1 MLDVAERAR
10 YVANCRTLC
19 GELRGVEQDLHF
31 ACYATDALETFNPR
45 HPLIRRALD
54 NAGIGADVFADI
66 ESAWSASRQM
76 NYGAFVV
83 DRGLPD
89 GDGLTLV
96 QRFRAAA
103 VHTPCLIL
111 TARDALHDR
120 VQGLEG
126 GADDYLTKPF
136 AMDELVA
143 RVRALLRRPVAQH
156 TLTPGCGDIQLRP
169 NEGVMTCGD
178 ESITLAPAE
187 MQLMLEFVVGAGQVV
202 RRAALES
209 AAWGL
214 SDAVTPNALDVA
226 LHRLRRKLRAIGSQQ
241 TIVNIRTLGYALRE
255 PTLAE

>member
-1 MLDVAERAR
+1 MNRILLVEDHAR
-10 YVANCRTLC
+10 LA
-19 GELRGVEQDLHF
+19 
-31 ACYATDALETFNPR
+31 A
-45 HPLIRRALD
+45 LIRRALD
-54 NAGIGADVFADI
+54 EAGISVDVFEGI
-66 ESAWSASRQM
+66 ESAWSASRHM
-76 NYGAFVV
+76 AYGAMIV

-96 QRFRAAA
+96 QRCRAAG

-143 RVRALLRRPVAQH
+143 RVRALLRRPAEQH
-156 TLTPGCGDIQLRP
+156 TLTPGFGDIQLRP
-169 NEGVMTCGD
+169 GEGVMSCGD
-178 ESITLAPAE
+178 ERITLPPAE
-187 MQLMLEFVVGAGQVV
+187 MQLMLAFVRSGGQVV
-202 RRAALES
+202 RRNLLES

-226 LHRLRRKLRAIGSQQ
+226 LHRLRRKLQAIGSQLR
-241 TIVNIRTLGYALRE
+241 IVNIRTLGYALRE
-255 PTLAE
+255 TPLAE